1 MAKDYKFQKGDRVQV
16 TSWCQS
22 QGKIG
27 TVTLCWH
34 NIYNRNIYYAVKL
47 DNGNSHNYNE
57 LSLALA
63 STNKQNNITNK
74 GDNEMITGNYK
85 IAMVKFVK
93 GTNTTKG
100 YAFALFDDS
109 VCVDD
114 LVLCDTENGYNVA
127 KVTEIISKDD
137 YEGCN
142 VTKEIVCKVDFTA
155 FEQRKENRAKATKLK
170 GEMDKKMKE
179 MQELTLYEMMA
190 EKSPELA
197 EMLKQYKTL
206 MN

>member
-1 MAKDYKFQKGDRVQV
+1 MAKKYIFQKNDRVQI
-16 TSWCQS
+16 TSCCQS
-22 QGKIG
+22 YGEVGTIIG
-27 TVTLCWH
+27 IDYWCT
-34 NIYNRNIYYAVKL
+34 YATVKL
-47 DNGNSHNYNE
+47 DNGRTRTYNTMSLVLYNE
-57 LSLALA
+57 
-63 STNKQNNITNK
+63 QNNIMNK
-74 GDNEMITGNYK
+74 GDNEMIIGNYR

-114 LVLCDTENGYNVA
+114 LVLCDTENEYNVA

-142 VTKEIVCKVDFTA
+142 VTKEIVCEVDFTA